1 MLEDYTEL
9 CPILLHLGTQIR
21 RLFLKHDVYKKEH
34 QRFKTFSIH
43 FLVFYLI
50 VFFKFIWL
58 WMKYIKNFLQ
68 YDIYRKYSSL
78 TETPVVL
85 AG

>member
-9 CPILLHLGTQIR
+9 CPILLHRGTQIR

-50 VFFKFIWL
+50 GFFKFI
-58 WMKYIKNFLQ
+58 
-68 YDIYRKYSSL
+68 
-78 TETPVVL
+78 
-85 AG
+85 

>member
-9 CPILLHLGTQIR
+9 CPILLHRGTQIR

-50 VFFKFIWL
+50 VFL
-58 WMKYIKNFLQ
+58 
-68 YDIYRKYSSL
+68 SL
-78 TETPVVL
+78 FDFE
-85 AG
+85 

>member
-50 VFFKFIWL
+50 VFFLSLFD

-68 YDIYRKYSSL
+68 FDIYRKYSSL

>member
-50 VFFKFIWL
+50 GFFL
-58 WMKYIKNFLQ
+58 
-68 YDIYRKYSSL
+68 SL
-78 TETPVVL
+78 FDFE
-85 AG
+85 